1 VAFLE
6 DYDKGIRFEI
16 KNQSEKSIPLPK
28 ANVLIFI
35 LEDGSRIALRPS
47 GTEPKIKFYYSVNQK
62 FNPKLTWKAQEELL
76 DRQIDKLVAE
86 TASL

>member
-1 VAFLE
+1 MTFLE
-6 DYDKGIRFEI
+6 DYDKRVRFDI
-16 KNQSEKSIPLPK
+16 KNQSEESIPLPK
-28 ANVLIFI
+28 GNILIFI

-47 GTEPKIKFYYSVNQK
+47 GTEPKIKFYYSVNQE
-62 FNPKLTWKAQEELL
+62 FNPKLTWKVQEELL